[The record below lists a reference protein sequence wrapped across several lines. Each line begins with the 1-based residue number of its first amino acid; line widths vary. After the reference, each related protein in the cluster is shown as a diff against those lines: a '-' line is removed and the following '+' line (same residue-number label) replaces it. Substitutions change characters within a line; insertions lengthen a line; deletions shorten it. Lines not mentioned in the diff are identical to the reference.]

1 MPTDHLDTSPFEAFE
16 AAGWERQA
24 AGYAAF
30 FRSVTTAAV
39 GALLDAAGVRRGT
52 RLLDVGTG
60 PGFVAGAAAER
71 GADATG
77 IDIADAMV
85 AIARQAWPGAR
96 FRQGD
101 AHALPF
107 PDCSFDA
114 VASGFAILHLG
125 RPEQAVAEMVR
136 VLVPG
141 GRVAVTVWDHPER
154 VPLLGAVAAA
164 LAACGAAVPDDIPA
178 GPPFFR
184 FSHDDELRGLLAE
197 RGLGDVTVETVQFI
211 HEARDA
217 GVVWDGIME
226 GTVRTAA
233 LVVRQPEA
241 TRRRIR
247 AAFVEQLE
255 AYRVGA
261 VLELPVSVKLGAG
274 VWSGAA

>member
-1 MPTDHLDTSPFEAFE
+1 ML
-16 AAGWERQA
+16 R
-24 AGYAAF
+24 
-30 FRSVTTAAV
+30 R
-39 GALLDAAGVRRGT
+39 VRRGT

-60 PGFVAGAAAER
+60 PGYVAGAAAER

-77 IDIADAMV
+77 IDVAAAMV

-101 AHALPF
+101 AHSLPF
-107 PDCSFDA
+107 PDRSFDA
-114 VASGFAILHLG
+114 ITSGFAILHLG
-125 RPEQAVAEMVR
+125 RPERAVAEMVR

-141 GRVAVTVWDHPER
+141 GRVAVTVWDQPER

-164 LAACGAAVPDDIPA
+164 LVAAGADVPDDIPA

-184 FSHDDELRGLLAE
+184 FSQDDELRGLLAG
-197 RGLGDVTVETVQFI
+197 RGLGDVTVETVRFV
-211 HEARDA
+211 HEVRDA

-226 GTVRTAA
+226 GTVRTSA

-247 AAFVEQLE
+247 AAFVEHLE
-255 AYRVGA
+255 AYRVGS

-274 VWSGAA
+274 TAS